1 MHIQVLYGE
10 REVDRKI
17 ISQKKKK
24 RSYFSEYVDPI
35 NAVILHPKISNF
47 IDPKNFTNTYFICYA
62 FTMTNYNACIVT
74 SLTLGLE

>member
-24 RSYFSEYVDPI
+24 EATFLNMLI
-35 NAVILHPKISNF
+35 QL
-47 IDPKNFTNTYFICYA
+47 
-62 FTMTNYNACIVT
+62 MQ
-74 SLTLGLE
+74 